1 MNMLSRHITPRPVIS
16 SIAIA
21 VLLAVALTGCHDSSV
36 ASAPASG
43 QNAAHAAASQSA
55 AGEVKVPK
63 YVASENART
72 DVITDACRPDGS
84 KGWLLSGTAINP
96 STSLRGYSIVVDF
109 VSSKGD
115 TVLDTK
121 IVSVQSVA
129 PKASA
134 QWSAI
139 GAAGVD
145 DVTCVIRQA
154 LVTRA

>member
-1 MNMLSRHITPRPVIS
+1 MNKLSRLITQRPVIS
-16 SIAIA
+16 GTAIA
-21 VLLAVALTGCHDSSV
+21 VLLVVALTGCGGSSV

-43 QNAAHAAASQSA
+43 QNAAHAAASQST
-55 AGEVKVPK
+55 AGEAKVPK

-72 DVITDACRPDGS
+72 DVVANACRRDGS
-84 KGWLLSGTAINP
+84 QGWLLSGTAINP

-109 VSSKGD
+109 VTRKGD

-134 QWSAI
+134 RWSAI
-139 GAAGVD
+139 GAAGAD
-145 DVTCVIRQA
+145 EVTCVIRQA
-154 LVTRA
+154 LVTHT

>member
-1 MNMLSRHITPRPVIS
+1 MNKLSRLITQRPVIS
-16 SIAIA
+16 GIAIA
-21 VLLAVALTGCHDSSV
+21 LPLVVALTGCGGSSV

-43 QNAAHAAASQSA
+43 QNAAHAVASQSA

-121 IVSVQSVA
+121 IVRVQAVA

-139 GAAGVD
+139 GATGAGH
-145 DVTCVIRQA
+145 VTCVIRQA
-154 LVTRA
+154 LVTHA